1 MQGSFLAFFVPL
13 SKSIF
18 PSDVIFL
25 LPEGFPLTFLE
36 GMSND
41 DKCFQQFCLKTSS
54 FYLNFRSYF
63 HWVKNFR
70 LKPNQQKENTDKL
83 EFIKIK
89 KKLCIK
95 GHYLTNNK
103 TTHSWE
109 IIFVSHISNECIV
122 SKIHKGLLQC
132 NI

>member
-1 MQGSFLAFFVPL
+1 MIITIVYSQLILQNLNYQEKILLYLYMQGLFLAFFVPL

-54 FYLNFRSYF
+54 FYLNFISYF
-63 HWVKNFR
+63 H
-70 LKPNQQKENTDKL
+70 
-83 EFIKIK
+83 
-89 KKLCIK
+89 
-95 GHYLTNNK
+95 
-103 TTHSWE
+103 
-109 IIFVSHISNECIV
+109 
-122 SKIHKGLLQC
+122 
-132 NI
+132 